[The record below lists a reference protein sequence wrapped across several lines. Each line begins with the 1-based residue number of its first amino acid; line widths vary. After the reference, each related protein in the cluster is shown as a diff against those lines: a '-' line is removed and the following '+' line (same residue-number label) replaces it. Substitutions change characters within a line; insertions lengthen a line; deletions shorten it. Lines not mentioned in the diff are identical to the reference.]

1 MSADHPA
8 AATPASPL
16 ANAAACAR
24 RRRRRSYVVV
34 LWIVAIL
41 VALAA
46 DRSVTAWV
54 GRAPLF
60 NPKQNSAWKIPK
72 RAGEFQYIIPV
83 IVLVAIFH
91 RRRWRGAVMLLVAS
105 GIAGAAYS
113 VLKWTVGR
121 ARPNLGHGPWEFDPF
136 AGGIKGF
143 VTSGNLAFPS
153 GHTTFAFAIAGGLA
167 ILIPKWRW
175 AFYVIASGCAAQRVL
190 EYAHHPSDVV
200 FSAALGVLSSHAAN
214 GLCKMW
220 FPMPAIADATD
231 ATPPRP

>member
-1 MSADHPA
+1 
-8 AATPASPL
+8 
-16 ANAAACAR
+16 
-24 RRRRRSYVVV
+24 VVQ
-34 LWIVAIL
+34 IL
-41 VALAA
+41 PWLIALVVALAA
-46 DRSVTAWV
+46 DRPVTAWV

-83 IVLVAIFH
+83 IIAVAIFH
-91 RRRWRGAVMLLVAS
+91 RRKWRAAVMLLVAS

-121 ARPNLGHGPWEFDPF
+121 TRPNLGHGPWEFDPF

-143 VTSGNLAFPS
+143 LTSGNLAFPS

-175 AFYVIASGCAAQRVL
+175 ALYVVAGGCAVQRVL

-200 FSAALGVLSSHAAN
+200 FSAAMGILSAHLANAA
-214 GLCKMW
+214 CEAW
-220 FPMPAIADATD
+220 FRSPVTPLTDESIAEPA
-231 ATPPRP
+231 PRA

>member
-1 MSADHPA
+1 MTRRGRTIVIVLLWLA
-8 AATPASPL
+8 AF
-16 ANAAACAR
+16 
-24 RRRRRSYVVV
+24 V
-34 LWIVAIL
+34 
-41 VALAA
+41 VALAV

-83 IVLVAIFH
+83 IIAVAVFHGRKWRAAVL
-91 RRRWRGAVMLLVAS
+91 LLVAS

-113 VLKWTVGR
+113 ILKWTVGR
-121 ARPNLGHGPWEFDPF
+121 TRPNLGHGPWEFDPF

-175 AFYVIASGCAAQRVL
+175 AFYVVAGGCALQRVL

-200 FSAALGVLSSHAAN
+200 FSAALGILSAHLAN
-214 GLCKMW
+214 AICKAW
-220 FPMPAIADATD
+220 FPSPVTPLTDESIAEPA
-231 ATPPRP
+231 PRA

>member
-1 MSADHPA
+1 MNHEDTKSRSGPGRS
-8 AATPASPL
+8 TPASWPRAFVVQIL
-16 ANAAACAR
+16 PWVAAF
-24 RRRRRSYVVV
+24 V
-34 LWIVAIL
+34 I
-41 VALAA
+41 ALAA
-46 DRSVTAWV
+46 DRAVSDWV

-91 RRRWRGAVMLLVAS
+91 ARKWRAAVMLLVAS
-105 GIAGAAYS
+105 GLAGAAYS

-121 ARPNLGHGPWEFDPF
+121 TRPNLGLGPWDIHPF
-136 AGGIKGF
+136 AGGIRGF

-175 AFYVIASGCAAQRVL
+175 AFYVIAAGCAVQRVL

-200 FSAALGVLSSHAAN
+200 FSAGLGVLSAHAAN
-214 GLCKMW
+214 ALCQAW
-220 FPMPAIADATD
+220 FPSPAIPATD
-231 ATPPRP
+231 AVKAEPETRA